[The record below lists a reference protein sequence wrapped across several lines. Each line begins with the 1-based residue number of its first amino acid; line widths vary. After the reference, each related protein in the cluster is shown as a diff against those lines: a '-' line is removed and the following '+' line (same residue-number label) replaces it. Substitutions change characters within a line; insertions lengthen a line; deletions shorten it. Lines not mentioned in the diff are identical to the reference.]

1 MDYLAQYGLFLG
13 ETITV
18 ALAIIFTLVA
28 CAAVSKKGGASDTS
42 LEITNL
48 SEDFIETRNNFQREL
63 LGDKAFKKWL
73 ASERE
78 HEDKVEKSNMFVIDF
93 NGDTHASQVDNL
105 REEITAVLS
114 VATPDDEI
122 LVRIESP
129 GGVVHGYG
137 LAASQLDR
145 IKRKGIPL
153 TVSADKI
160 AASGGYMMACVADK
174 IIAAPF
180 SIIGSVGVIAMFPNF
195 SKLIKKLDVDW
206 ETFTAGEFKR
216 TVDMVSEISPEGRK
230 KFSDDLVAIYEQF
243 KSHITKY
250 RPSLNVNQIATGEV
264 WSGDQALSKG
274 LVDSIQTSDE
284 YIIDAIGE
292 RNVFLIE
299 LKTKKKFFERLGLFA
314 EGAIK
319 RMASSL
325 SNELT
330 RPR

>member
-1 MDYLAQYGLFLG
+1 M
-13 ETITV
+13 
-18 ALAIIFTLVA
+18 
-28 CAAVSKKGGASDTS
+28 
-42 LEITNL
+42 
-48 SEDFIETRNNFQREL
+48 
-63 LGDKAFKKWL
+63 
-73 ASERE
+73 
-78 HEDKVEKSNMFVIDF
+78 
-93 NGDTHASQVDNL
+93 
-105 REEITAVLS
+105 
-114 VATPDDEI
+114 
-122 LVRIESP
+122 
-129 GGVVHGYG
+129 
-137 LAASQLDR
+137 
-145 IKRKGIPL
+145 
-153 TVSADKI
+153 
-160 AASGGYMMACVADK
+160 
-174 IIAAPF
+174 
-180 SIIGSVGVIAMFPNF
+180 
-195 SKLIKKLDVDW
+195 DW